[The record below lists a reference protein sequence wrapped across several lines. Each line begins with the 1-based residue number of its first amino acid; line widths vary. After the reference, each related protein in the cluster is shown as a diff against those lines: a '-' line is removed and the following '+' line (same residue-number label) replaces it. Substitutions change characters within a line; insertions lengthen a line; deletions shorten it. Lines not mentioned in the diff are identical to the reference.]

1 MRKHQKISWRGR
13 GAQPPAS
20 NPPPFGRGSGGQ
32 FRGSYPIFTFHAQA
46 PKNHLAGA
54 GAQPPH
60 RIPLPL
66 GGGQGDSSGEAA
78 PFLHFMRKHRKISC
92 GNSMYFS
99 RIKGLFPLAGAGAQ
113 PPASIPLPLGR
124 GQGDSSGEA
133 EPFLC
138 FMRKHQKISCG
149 NSMNFSRIKGLFPLA
164 GRGAQPPASN
174 PPPFGRGSGGQF
186 RGQLRHFHV
195 SCISTQKS
203 PGGGGGRSPPHRIPL
218 PLGGGQGVGQFRGS
232 CPIFMFHAQALEN
245 HPLRT

>member
-66 GGGQGDSSGEAA
+66 GG
-78 PFLHFMRKHRKISC
+78 
-92 GNSMYFS
+92 
-99 RIKGLFPLAGAGAQ
+99 
-113 PPASIPLPLGR
+113 